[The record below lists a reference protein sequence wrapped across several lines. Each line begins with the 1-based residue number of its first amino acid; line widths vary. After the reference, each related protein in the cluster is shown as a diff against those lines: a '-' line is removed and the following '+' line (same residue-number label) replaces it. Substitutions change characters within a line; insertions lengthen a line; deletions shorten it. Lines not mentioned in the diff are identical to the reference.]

1 MLIMKCWGCIVIN
14 QTRKAKSIIF
24 SGPEGLSLTPEGLS
38 LGPEGQ
44 LIIEILYETIQVHHG
59 RHGLQLMPTQHW
71 GCIVIKQTRKEKIK
85 DFFKSRRTSL
95 GPERITHDINAF

>member
-1 MLIMKCWGCIVIN
+1 MKCWGYIVIN

-44 LIIEILYETIQVHHG
+44 LIIEILYETIQVHHR
-59 RHGLQLMPTQHW
+59 RHGLQLMLLST
-71 GCIVIKQTRKEKIK
+71 G
-85 DFFKSRRTSL
+85 D
-95 GPERITHDINAF
+95 A

>member
-44 LIIEILYETIQVHHG
+44 LIIEILYETVQVHHG

-71 GCIVIKQTRKEKIK
+71 EMHSNKTDKKRENKGL
-85 DFFKSRRTSL
+85 F
-95 GPERITHDINAF
+95 